1 MMKIIIQIIKLII
14 IILILKIIEMIKQ
27 KMIIVQKGKTEINIS
42 MNDNLLEKNID
53 DEDDVSSLVNN
64 SDLFDRLLR
73 DRRFINFK
81 ELILDIKN
89 KKEES
94 VIQKRQEL
102 DDNNG
107 DLDIDYLNELI
118 LKKTKARYPKK

>member
-1 MMKIIIQIIKLII
+1 
-14 IILILKIIEMIKQ
+14 
-27 KMIIVQKGKTEINIS
+27 

-118 LKKTKARYPKK
+118 LKKTKARYHKF

>member
-1 MMKIIIQIIKLII
+1 
-14 IILILKIIEMIKQ
+14 
-27 KMIIVQKGKTEINIS
+27 

-102 DDNNG
+102 DDNND

-118 LKKTKARYPKK
+118 LKKTKARYHKF